1 MQPSESLTD
10 GDGAMPPAFVSSIN
24 VGAAE
29 ERRDDIRDF
38 PGDDEIDEA
47 SHSRKWNLSPVGRD
61 GFLKGGSSRS
71 RWAGG

>member
-38 PGDDEIDEA
+38 PGDDEID
-47 SHSRKWNLSPVGRD
+47 
-61 GFLKGGSSRS
+61 
-71 RWAGG
+71 AGVPT